1 MWAHQ
6 CGIDKSIDISVSG
19 AEESLEINQH
29 IYVQLDLGKGSK
41 VVIWGSKLFLISDVG
56 KTGHSYYKM
65 NFDIYLLPYI
75 KINTK

>member
-6 CGIDKSIDISVSG
+6 CGIDKSIDISISG
-19 AEESLEINQH
+19 AEESLEISQH

-56 KTGHSYYKM
+56 
-65 NFDIYLLPYI
+65 L
-75 KINTK
+75 